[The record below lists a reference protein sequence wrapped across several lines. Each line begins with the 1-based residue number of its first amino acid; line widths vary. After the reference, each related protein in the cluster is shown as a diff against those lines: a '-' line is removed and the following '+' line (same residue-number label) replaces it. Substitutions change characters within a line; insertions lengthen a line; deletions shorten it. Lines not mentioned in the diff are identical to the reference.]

1 MDGSLAY
8 QQQAVTQELAQSL
21 HIAPKELKALK
32 KLSLTATAAP
42 LPSPCRYAQCHIT
55 KLIKKC
61 NIEAYLHSFEWTAV
75 REEWHKDNWAHILA
89 LFLSGEANL
98 AYYAL
103 LGLLEEA
110 LEGPGLYSTAQ
121 ANLKRGLREAKSDY
135 RRRIEDHLN
144 SNNSRQVWQGVQHLT
159 NYRANLRA
167 ADRDATLSEEPNLFF
182 AYFDV
187 EPPKTA
193 PVQPMVHSSFTL
205 TAEEHEVRRMLRAVN
220 PRNTQDP
227 MAYQNVPEAIT
238 PLPKKPHISSL
249 NDYRPVALTPVVMKC
264 FEKLVLGHIMSFL
277 PQSFDLYQ
285 FAYRSNRST
294 GNAVATALDF
304 SSAFNTILPYKLMD
318 KLGGLGL
325 PHSTCISTIVK
336 FADDITVIFGGDESA
351 YRDEVE
357 QLTVWCRE
365 NNLLLNTSKTKELVI
380 DYRRKNTDILPL
392 IISRDWV
399 ERVADFRFL
408 GVYIEE
414 DLNWSVNTSELLKKA
429 QQRLHFLRAL
439 RKNNITQ
446 RLLVSFYR
454 CFIESLLTY
463 CICVW
468 YTSCTAAQRKALQ
481 RVINTAQKIIGCPLL
496 TLEELS
502 QKSTEH
508 NKGHLTP
515 WIPSIGSSAI
525 SVNTAPTECYPR

>member
-227 MAYQNVPEAIT
+227 MAYQNV
-238 PLPKKPHISSL
+238 
-249 NDYRPVALTPVVMKC
+249 
-264 FEKLVLGHIMSFL
+264 
-277 PQSFDLYQ
+277 
-285 FAYRSNRST
+285 
-294 GNAVATALDF
+294 
-304 SSAFNTILPYKLMD
+304 
-318 KLGGLGL
+318 
-325 PHSTCISTIVK
+325 STIVK

-525 SVNTAPTECYPR
+525 S